1 MGAQISLDH
10 MQNLNFLEGL
20 RVEVAIDIVQ
30 YFIVQYF
37 NLSNISSKIL
47 ASRIFEKIR
56 LPTFLCSFDLR
67 TLKESLVPEDSLL
80 DYIEILQVLT
90 YLMSS

>member
-20 RVEVAIDIVQ
+20 RVEVAIDIVQYFIFQ

-56 LPTFLCSFDLR
+56 LPTFLCSFNLR
-67 TLKESLVPEDSLL
+67 TNWKSL
-80 DYIEILQVLT
+80 
-90 YLMSS
+90 

>member
-20 RVEVAIDIVQ
+20 RVEVAID
-30 YFIVQYF
+30 IVQYF

-56 LPTFLCSFDLR
+56 LPTFLCSFNLR
-67 TLKESLVPEDSLL
+67 TNWKSL
-80 DYIEILQVLT
+80 
-90 YLMSS
+90 